1 MTWVTY
7 ENRAIYIYLPP
18 NATKIDLFEAYI
30 APKIEDKPISCSFSA
45 SRQALRPARWPL
57 RCAERLARDFR
68 SSSCLTLHPTHLY
81 IPL

>member
-30 APKIEDKPISCSFSA
+30 APKIEDKLMLLLSKSPG
-45 SRQALRPARWPL
+45 P
-57 RCAERLARDFR
+57 
-68 SSSCLTLHPTHLY
+68 
-81 IPL
+81 